1 MTQKSPAELRAEAEA
16 AIKPLGQQRIEL
28 LARLEE
34 IERDLRPLIKEAVR
48 MEVPYRR
55 ITELTG
61 SRRTR
66 RGRGQQRRNDQGP
79 SRAHA

>member
-61 SRRTR
+61 VAPNTA
-66 RGRGQQRRNDQGP
+66 
-79 SRAHA
+79 RAWSTKTK